1 MQTLLVI
8 KAHPQT
14 DTSNSLAVAD
24 EFIKTYQQTHPKDQ
38 IITYDLYDPEGVP
51 ALNELTLSAW
61 KKKKVGKPL
70 SKEEDQL
77 LSRHQAW
84 LKDFIHADK
93 YLFVNPMYNHF
104 LPAEL
109 KQYLDLTAVAHKTF
123 KYTSNGSVG
132 LLQGKKAMHIQA
144 AGDIYHEQPLK
155 RTVRFLWQKL
165 TKGSSNISC
174 LLTDLGSLYLTNML
188 NFYGVKD
195 ISSIYVE
202 GADKYPKKRAE
213 ILANALKNA
222 KIEAEK
228 F

>member
-1 MQTLLVI
+1 MYR
-8 KAHPQT
+8 
-14 DTSNSLAVAD
+14 SSGD
-24 EFIKTYQQTHPKDQ
+24 ELRETFAPDVECVESVSAISTMLEK
-38 IITYDLYDPEGVP
+38 IFLRLGV
-51 ALNELTLSAW
+51 
-61 KKKKVGKPL
+61 
-70 SKEEDQL
+70 
-77 LSRHQAW
+77 
-84 LKDFIHADK
+84 
-93 YLFVNPMYNHF
+93 
-104 LPAEL
+104 
-109 KQYLDLTAVAHKTF
+109 
-123 KYTSNGSVG
+123 
-132 LLQGKKAMHIQA
+132 QA